1 MHLLKSIGNKIWDLI
16 KGTIKRW
23 ESLWGIL
30 FLLIVIWFSLSI
42 YENWGKEYKE
52 VAFIVIKEF
61 IQLSIFYIGIK
72 IVLGLN
78 SVIGSIGESFKHILL
93 KREFFKTLSREELI
107 NIANDITD
115 QDNSII
121 FTDNIENKL
130 ALENTIETWDR
141 ESETAGNYIIMESW
155 SNETLYCN
163 NQLIM
168 HRKMRI
174 KMMRNGVFCSSY
186 KYLPFDKDVKENKD
200 EEEFFLN
207 VPGERWEGKAFQ
219 YHVLGNQLGRFDC
232 NIETITKTYKEESK
246 EDELWVQFLFETD
259 ELEKGQE
266 FEFEF
271 AITDTIDVQNKE
283 RMDNYFSYQFDR
295 EKHAIRNISFQIET
309 YNDITDPKIRLEPRV
324 YKDGRLIQNRN
335 NCSESL
341 FYKSWKWTIRNL
353 KTEPRKISYKL
364 INPGRNLSQCIEV
377 LDK

>member
-1 MHLLKSIGNKIWDLI
+1 MTYNEAIQQIQ
-16 KGTIKRW
+16 R
-23 ESLWGIL
+23 
-30 FLLIVIWFSLSI
+30 VIP
-42 YENWGKEYKE
+42 
-52 VAFIVIKEF
+52 
-61 IQLSIFYIGIK
+61 
-72 IVLGLN
+72 
-78 SVIGSIGESFKHILL
+78 
-93 KREFFKTLSREELI
+93 
-107 NIANDITD
+107 TD
-115 QDNSII
+115 Q
-121 FTDNIENKL
+121 
-130 ALENTIETWDR
+130 
-141 ESETAGNYIIMESW
+141 IMISQKDVNRLTGI
-155 SNETLYCN
+155 SVTSLN
-163 NQLIM
+163 
-168 HRKMRI
+168 
-174 KMMRNGVFCSSY
+174 
-186 KYLPFDKDVKENKD
+186 KDVKENKD